1 MIESQS
7 YVLTNGHKTTGRVPL
22 IKPDLPTFD
31 AVADGIREMLE
42 SGQITNF
49 GKYVRLFEA
58 EAGAF
63 LGTEV
68 VTVSSGTSGLIL
80 TLQALGVGPGSRVIL
95 PSFTFM
101 ATAQAIRYAGGIPVF
116 AEIEE
121 DLTLSPSDLELLLD
135 QHEDV
140 AAVIPVHTYGL
151 PAQVDEI
158 ARVVEAAGTRRSRP
172 IAVLYDAAHGFGAA
186 LADGRRV
193 GGFGNAEVFSLS
205 ATKLLVSIEGGMIS
219 TRDRDLAHRLRKM
232 RNYGIEANYDAHFP
246 GVNGKMSELHA
257 IVGLYNLRR
266 ISDLI
271 AEREWRARAY
281 AARIRHTRPSA
292 SGGNNHAATRTL
304 GVASNCVRRS
314 VGARVRAA
322 HDRQHCR
329 CRHRRIRRRPA
340 GRDRRAAG
348 RRSSRSTDDG
358 DRHRRRVSLSDRAAG

>member
-1 MIESQS
+1 MRTGRTFNMIESQS
-7 YVLTNGHKTTGRVPL
+7 HVLTNGHKTTGRVPL

-135 QHEDV
+135 QHE
-140 AAVIPVHTYGL
+140 
-151 PAQVDEI
+151 
-158 ARVVEAAGTRRSRP
+158 
-172 IAVLYDAAHGFGAA
+172 
-186 LADGRRV
+186 
-193 GGFGNAEVFSLS
+193 
-205 ATKLLVSIEGGMIS
+205 
-219 TRDRDLAHRLRKM
+219 
-232 RNYGIEANYDAHFP
+232 
-246 GVNGKMSELHA
+246 
-257 IVGLYNLRR
+257 
-266 ISDLI
+266 
-271 AEREWRARAY
+271 
-281 AARIRHTRPSA
+281 
-292 SGGNNHAATRTL
+292 
-304 GVASNCVRRS
+304 
-314 VGARVRAA
+314 
-322 HDRQHCR
+322 
-329 CRHRRIRRRPA
+329 
-340 GRDRRAAG
+340 
-348 RRSSRSTDDG
+348 
-358 DRHRRRVSLSDRAAG
+358 